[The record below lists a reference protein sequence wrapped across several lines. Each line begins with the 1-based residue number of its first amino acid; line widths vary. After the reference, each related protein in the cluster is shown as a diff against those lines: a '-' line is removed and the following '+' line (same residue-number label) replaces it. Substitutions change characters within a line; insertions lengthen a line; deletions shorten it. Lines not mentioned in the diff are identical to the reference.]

1 VRIVKEQSAPA
12 FVSSRKPTLN
22 WPLLATHLAGWIPAL
37 NIAWAAWQG
46 RLSINP
52 IQDLT
57 FGTGLPALIFLVA
70 TLAVTP
76 AITLTGWNWLAPIR
90 RWLGL
95 YSFFYATTH
104 FLIFAVVDYG
114 LDLALIGEAIVEK
127 RYVLAGAAALLIM
140 LPLALTSTRGWQKR
154 LGRYWKFLHRAVY
167 AAGLLA
173 VLHFVWLVKAD
184 IREPLLYGAAVVGLL
199 LLRVPAVRRRLSG
212 WRRGWQARGRATP
225 SPPKPVAED

>member
-1 VRIVKEQSAPA
+1 MDR
-12 FVSSRKPTLN
+12 RKPNFN
-22 WPLLATHLAGWIPAL
+22 WPLLVTHLAGWTPAL

-46 RLSINP
+46 KLSINP

-76 AITLTGWNWLAPIR
+76 VITLTGWNWLAPIR

-95 YSFFYATTH
+95 YSFFYASTH

-114 LDLALIGEAIVEK
+114 LDLALIWEAIIEK
-127 RYVLAGAAALLIM
+127 KYVLVGAAALLIM
-140 LPLALTSTRGWQKR
+140 IPLALTSTKGWQKR
-154 LGRYWKFLHRAVY
+154 LGRDWKLLHRAVY

-173 VLHFVWLVKAD
+173 VVHFIWLVKAD
-184 IREPLLYGAAVVGLL
+184 IREPLLYGAAVVLL
-199 LLRVPAVRRRLSG
+199 LLMRLPVVRQRVSE
-212 WRRGWQARGRATP
+212 WRRSAQARVRGAGA
-225 SPPKPVAED
+225 PPKDSREVVPEK